1 MLKLPIKFKKT
12 QKEKPERQQPM
23 TAEGK
28 RQMRRRR
35 ARRRVFVRTLVILLT
50 CLALVFVWQNWDWL
64 APDKLMAS
72 ITDWLTGGDGSYP
85 VDLSGTNVQR
95 LVRTEDY
102 TVLVTDS
109 HVIYYDSDG
118 AEMNRYH
125 CAVSNG
131 LVRTAGEYVLL
142 AEQGGRRLHLS
153 TRSNVELEFNVEY
166 NILSV
171 ALNEE
176 GQIAV
181 LTDGPQNY
189 QVQVRVYDDDGEI
202 LYTRSRNRTATDVAL
217 SPDGEQVA
225 LLSVEAQDG
234 DLNTYVEVFS
244 LSSSANEAT
253 YSHVAK
259 DVLLYRLGYFGEHYI
274 TAVAEDRVV
283 MLNAVTGGVY
293 TYQQENQ
300 RILGYAIGQDRV
312 AVAIRPYGATADGS
326 LVVLNGSGKAVKT
339 ASFSGDFRQLSA
351 YENEFVVLTD
361 HYAQKFSE
369 SGLGGQASIEADGR
383 QVVLDEDHV
392 VVLGV
397 SQLNAHELK

>member
-1 MLKLPIKFKKT
+1 MRKFSFDFKKK

-35 ARRRVFVRTLVILLT
+35 ARRRVFIRSLIVLLT
-50 CLALVFVWQNWDWL
+50 CLTLVFVWQNWDWL
-64 APDKLMAS
+64 APDKLIAS

-109 HVIYYDSDG
+109 HVVYYDSEG

-125 CAVSNG
+125 YAVSNS
-131 LVRTAGEYVLL
+131 LVRTAGDYVLV

-153 TRSNVELEFNVEY
+153 TRSDIELEFSTDH

-189 QVQVRVYDDDGEI
+189 QIQVKVYDDEGKV

-217 SPDGEQVA
+217 SPDGKQVA
-225 LLSVEAQDG
+225 LLSVEASDG
-234 DLNTYVEVFS
+234 DLNTYIEAFS

-253 YSHVAK
+253 YSHIEK
-259 DVLLYRLGYFGEHYI
+259 DVLLYRLAYFSENCIG
-274 TAVAEDRVV
+274 TVAEDRVV
-283 MLNAVTGGVY
+283 ILNAVTGGVHRY
-293 TYQQENQ
+293 TLEDQH
-300 RILGYAIGQDRV
+300 ILGYAIGEDRM
-312 AVAIRPYGATADGS
+312 AVALRPYGDTADGT
-326 LVVLNGSGKAVKT
+326 LVLLNGSGKAVKT

-351 YENEFVVLTD
+351 FENEFVVLTD
-361 HYAQKFSE
+361 RYVQKFSE
-369 SGLGGQASIEADGR
+369 SGLGGKASVEADGR
-383 QVVLDEDHV
+383 QAVLDEDLA

-397 SQLNAHELK
+397 SQLDAYELK